1 MPCHQ
6 AAQAPP
12 SPPDSFN
19 AFINTGGE
27 SLPQLLVQVEE
38 PASWLWPSALQA
50 RKWLYTSI
58 SKS

>member
-1 MPCHQ
+1 MLCHQ

-38 PASWLWPSALQA
+38 PASWL
-50 RKWLYTSI
+50 
-58 SKS
+58 